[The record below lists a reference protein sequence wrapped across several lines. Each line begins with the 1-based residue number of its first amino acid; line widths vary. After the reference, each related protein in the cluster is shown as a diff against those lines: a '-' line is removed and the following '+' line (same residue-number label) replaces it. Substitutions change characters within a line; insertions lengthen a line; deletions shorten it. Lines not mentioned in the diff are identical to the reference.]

1 MPTTDVYREAE
12 KRWRHSLQEPG
23 EELIDFELADD
34 RVRRVEL
41 AADAPD
47 WLRGAQLYALCGVDG
62 FRFLRCPFSPEEELR
77 WSHAALAAW
86 TEPEASESNLDLTHA
101 GERGALWAQHEAAP
115 SSSALRH
122 LSWVTLG
129 YHYQWS
135 ERRYDEAR
143 RSPFPPALGALGAR
157 MHTTA
162 RR

>member
-1 MPTTDVYREAE
+1 MWRPTRPTGCAE
-12 KRWRHSLQEPG
+12 
-23 EELIDFELADD
+23 
-34 RVRRVEL
+34 
-41 AADAPD
+41 
-47 WLRGAQLYALCGVDG
+47 LYALCGVDG
-62 FRFLRCPFSPEEELR
+62 FRFLRCPFFSPEEELR